1 MAATVSD
8 FLVRRLFDWGVRRV
22 FGYPGDGIN
31 GVVGAI
37 ARSRGKIDFVQVRH
51 EEMAA
56 FMACGHAKYARE
68 LGVCLATSGPGAI
81 HTLNGLY
88 DAKVDRQPVL
98 AILGH
103 TVRTAQGASYQ
114 QEVDLPALFKD
125 VAGYVQM
132 VTTPSQLRHVVD
144 RAIRTALDRRCPACI
159 ILPADVQ
166 ELRDEP
172 PPRKHGST
180 HSGIGVGESVAQP
193 AARAIPSDA
202 DLERAAAVLNTGERV
217 AMLVGAGALEA
228 SQEVFE
234 VSEILGA
241 GVAKALLGKGVL
253 PDDLAHVTGG
263 IGLLGTAPTYDM
275 MTACDTLLM
284 VGSGFP
290 YAEFLPAEG
299 QARGVQ
305 IDIDGGMLGLRYPM
319 EVNLLGDSALTLRKL
334 IPMLRPKEAG
344 RWRRR
349 IEKNVASWWQTLA
362 TRAHRKADPLNPQRV
377 FHELSPRLPQDALLA
392 CDTGSAVFWYSRH
405 LKMGP
410 AMRAAHSGSL
420 ASMGAALPYA
430 IAGKFAFPERP
441 VLALVGDGAMQMN
454 GLNELITVAKYWRE
468 WADPRFVVLV
478 LNNRDLN
485 MVTWEQRIM
494 QGSPKFPGSQ
504 DLPDFPYA
512 TYAEMLGLKGLTV
525 ADPQAV
531 APAWDEVLAA
541 PCPVV
546 LEAIVDANVPML
558 PPHITL
564 EQAKGYLK
572 AVMKGDTDSLGII
585 KASMKEILA

>member
-1 MAATVSD
+1 MAASVSD
-8 FLVRRLFDWGVRRV
+8 FLVRRLFEWGVRRV

-31 GVVGAI
+31 GVVGAL
-37 ARSRGKIDFVQVRH
+37 ARARRKIDFVQVRH

-103 TVRTAQGASYQ
+103 TVRTAHGASYQ

-132 VTTPSQLRHVVD
+132 VTAPSQLRHVVD
-144 RAIRTALDRRCPACI
+144 RAIRTALDRRCPVCI

-180 HSGIGVGESVAQP
+180 HSGIGVGESVALAP
-193 AARAIPSDA
+193 ARAVPSDE
-202 DLERAAAVLNTGERV
+202 DLERAAAVLNAGERV

-228 SQEVFE
+228 SQEVLE

-241 GVAKALLGKGVL
+241 GVAKALLGKGAL
-253 PDDLAHVTGG
+253 PDDLPHVTGG

-275 MTACDTLLM
+275 MMACDTLLM

-334 IPMLRPKEAG
+334 IPLLRPKEAG

-349 IEKNVASWWQTLA
+349 VEKSVASWWQTLA

-405 LKMGP
+405 LKMG
-410 AMRAAHSGSL
+410 AGMRAAHSGSL

-454 GLNELITVAKYWRE
+454 GLNELITVAKYWRQ

-494 QGSPKFPGSQ
+494 QGEPKFPGSQ

-512 TYAEMLGLKGLTV
+512 TYAQMLGLRGLTV
-525 ADPQAV
+525 DEPQAV

-541 PCPVV
+541 ECPVV

-572 AVMKGDTDSLGII
+572 AVMKGDPDSLGII

>member
-8 FLVRRLFDWGVRRV
+8 FLVRRLIDWGVRRV

-31 GVVGAI
+31 GVIGAL
-37 ARSRGKIDFVQVRH
+37 ARARRQVDFVQVRH

-88 DAKVDRQPVL
+88 DAKVDHQPVL
-98 AILGH
+98 AIVGH
-103 TVRTAQGASYQ
+103 TARSAQGASYQ

-132 VTTPSQLRHVVD
+132 VSVPSQLPHVVD

-166 ELRDEP
+166 DLRYQP
-172 PPRKHGST
+172 PPHKHGST
-180 HSGIGVGESVAQP
+180 HSGIGVGESVARH
-193 AARAIPSDA
+193 AVRAVPSD
-202 DLERAAAVLNTGERV
+202 DELQRAAAILNAGERV

-228 SQEVFE
+228 SREVLE
-234 VSEILGA
+234 VSELLGA

-253 PDDLAHVTGG
+253 PDDLPHVTGG
-263 IGLLGTAPTYDM
+263 IGLLGTAPTYEM
-275 MTACDTLLM
+275 MTGCDTLLM

-290 YAEFLPAEG
+290 YAEFLPEEG

-319 EVNLLGDSALTLRKL
+319 EVNLLGDSASTLRRL
-334 IPMLRPKEAG
+334 IPLLQPKARG
-344 RWRRR
+344 RWRER
-349 IEKNVASWWQTLA
+349 IEKSVASWWETLA
-362 TRAHRKADPLNPQRV
+362 TRAHREADPLNPQRV

-410 AMRAAHSGSL
+410 AMQGAHSGSL

-441 VLALVGDGAMQMN
+441 VIALVGDGAMQMN
-454 GLNELITVAKYWRE
+454 GLNELITVAKYWRQ

-485 MVTWEQRIM
+485 MVSWEQRIM
-494 QGSPKFPGSQ
+494 QGEPKFPGSQ

-512 TYAEMLGLKGLTV
+512 AYAHMLGLEGLTISEP
-525 ADPQAV
+525 DSV

-541 PCPVV
+541 DRPVV
-546 LEAIVDANVPML
+546 LEAIVDPSVPML
-558 PPHITL
+558 PPHITF

-572 AVMKGDTDSLGII
+572 AIMKGDPDSMKII

>member
-1 MAATVSD
+1 LGRA
-8 FLVRRLFDWGVRRV
+8 RRR
-22 FGYPGDGIN
+22 IE
-31 GVVGAI
+31 
-37 ARSRGKIDFVQVRH
+37 FVQVRH

-68 LGVCLATSGPGAI
+68 LGVCLATSGPGAL

-103 TVRTAQGASYQ
+103 TARTAQGASYQ

-132 VTTPSQLRHVVD
+132 VSTASQLRHVVD
-144 RAIRTALDRRCPACI
+144 RAIRVALDRRCPACI

-172 PPRKHGST
+172 PPHKHGST
-180 HSGIGVGESVAQP
+180 HSGIGVGENVLRRP
-193 AARAIPSDA
+193 ARAVPSDD
-202 DLERAAAVLNTGERV
+202 DLQRAAALLNAGERV
-217 AMLVGAGALEA
+217 AMLVGAGALDA
-228 SQEVFE
+228 SQEVLE
-234 VSEILGA
+234 VSERLGA

-263 IGLLGTAPTYDM
+263 IGLLGSGPTYEM
-275 MTACDTLLM
+275 MAACDTLLM

-290 YAEFLPAEG
+290 YAEFLPEEG

-319 EVNLLGDSALTLRKL
+319 EVNLLGDSAQTLRRL
-334 IPMLRPKEAG
+334 IPLLEPKAKG
-344 RWRRR
+344 RWRER
-349 IEKNVASWWQTLA
+349 IEKSVARWWDTLGR
-362 TRAHRKADPLNPQRV
+362 RALREAQPLNPQRV

-405 LKMGP
+405 LKMRPG
-410 AMRAAHSGSL
+410 MQAAHSGSL

-430 IAGKFAFPERP
+430 IAGKFAFPDRP
-441 VLALVGDGAMQMN
+441 VIALVGDGAMQMN
-454 GLNELITVAKYWRE
+454 GLNELITVAKYWQR
-468 WADPRFVVLV
+468 WADPRFVVVV

-485 MVTWEQRIM
+485 MVSWEQRIM
-494 QGSPKFPGSQ
+494 QGQPKFPGSQ

-512 TYAEMLGLKGLTV
+512 AYAHMLGLEGLTIS
-525 ADPQAV
+525 DPWAV
-531 APAWDEVLAA
+531 GPAWDEVLAA
-541 PCPVV
+541 RRPVV
-546 LEAIVDANVPML
+546 LEAIVDPSVPML

-572 AVMKGDTDSLGII
+572 AVMKGDPDALRII
-585 KASMKEILA
+585 KASMKEVLA